1 MKAEVMHIYRCIG
14 LFLSRYLRA
23 IRFPPQSFT
32 LSYCIN
38 KGGKTVKAIPTDV
51 LSKELMEREG
61 VISITVKEFE
71 KIEVAGVVVAGP
83 AVILINQ
90 D

>member
-1 MKAEVMHIYRCIG
+1 V
-14 LFLSRYLRA
+14 
-23 IRFPPQSFT
+23 
-32 LSYCIN
+32 
-38 KGGKTVKAIPTDV
+38 KTIPTDV

-61 VISITVKEFE
+61 VISVTVKEFE

>member
-1 MKAEVMHIYRCIG
+1 MK
-14 LFLSRYLRA
+14 
-23 IRFPPQSFT
+23 
-32 LSYCIN
+32 
-38 KGGKTVKAIPTDV
+38 KIPTEA
-51 LSKELMEREG
+51 LSKELMKREG

-71 KIEVAGVVVAGP
+71 KIEVAGVVVSGP

>member
-1 MKAEVMHIYRCIG
+1 M
-14 LFLSRYLRA
+14 
-23 IRFPPQSFT
+23 
-32 LSYCIN
+32 
-38 KGGKTVKAIPTDV
+38 KAIPTDV

-71 KIEVAGVVVAGP
+71 KIEVAGVVVAGA

>member
-1 MKAEVMHIYRCIG
+1 
-14 LFLSRYLRA
+14 
-23 IRFPPQSFT
+23 
-32 LSYCIN
+32 
-38 KGGKTVKAIPTDV
+38 VKKIPTEA

-71 KIEVAGVVVAGP
+71 KIEVAGVVVSGP

>member
-1 MKAEVMHIYRCIG
+1 MKAEVMHIYRCVK
-14 LFLSRYLRA
+14 LFFA
-23 IRFPPQSFT
+23 
-32 LSYCIN
+32 YCIN
-38 KGGKTVKAIPTDV
+38 EKGGKTVKAIPTDV

-83 AVILINQ
+83 VVILINQ

>member
-1 MKAEVMHIYRCIG
+1 MK
-14 LFLSRYLRA
+14 
-23 IRFPPQSFT
+23 
-32 LSYCIN
+32 
-38 KGGKTVKAIPTDV
+38 KIPTEA

-61 VISITVKEFE
+61 VISITVKKFE
-71 KIEVAGVVVAGP
+71 KIEVAGVVVSGP

>member
-1 MKAEVMHIYRCIG
+1 MKNV
-14 LFLSRYLRA
+14 
-23 IRFPPQSFT
+23 
-32 LSYCIN
+32 
-38 KGGKTVKAIPTDV
+38 PTEV

-71 KIEVAGVVVAGP
+71 KIEVAGVVVSGP

>member
-1 MKAEVMHIYRCIG
+1 MK
-14 LFLSRYLRA
+14 
-23 IRFPPQSFT
+23 
-32 LSYCIN
+32 
-38 KGGKTVKAIPTDV
+38 KIPTEA

-71 KIEVAGVVVAGP
+71 KIEVAGVVVFGP

-90 D
+90 N

>member
-1 MKAEVMHIYRCIG
+1 MK
-14 LFLSRYLRA
+14 
-23 IRFPPQSFT
+23 
-32 LSYCIN
+32 
-38 KGGKTVKAIPTDV
+38 KIPTEV

-71 KIEVAGVVVAGP
+71 KIEVVGVVVSGP

>member
-1 MKAEVMHIYRCIG
+1 MK
-14 LFLSRYLRA
+14 S
-23 IRFPPQSFT
+23 
-32 LSYCIN
+32 
-38 KGGKTVKAIPTDV
+38 IPTEV

-61 VISITVKEFE
+61 VISITVMEFE
-71 KIEVAGVVVAGP
+71 KIEVAGVVVSGP

>member
-1 MKAEVMHIYRCIG
+1 MK
-14 LFLSRYLRA
+14 
-23 IRFPPQSFT
+23 
-32 LSYCIN
+32 
-38 KGGKTVKAIPTDV
+38 KIPTEV

-71 KIEVAGVVVAGP
+71 KIEVGGVVVSGP
-83 AVILINQ
+83 AIILINQ

>member
-1 MKAEVMHIYRCIG
+1 MK
-14 LFLSRYLRA
+14 
-23 IRFPPQSFT
+23 Q
-32 LSYCIN
+32 
-38 KGGKTVKAIPTDV
+38 IPTET

-71 KIEVAGVVVAGP
+71 KIEVAGVVVSGP
-83 AVILINQ
+83 AIILINQ

>member
-1 MKAEVMHIYRCIG
+1 MKSV
-14 LFLSRYLRA
+14 
-23 IRFPPQSFT
+23 
-32 LSYCIN
+32 
-38 KGGKTVKAIPTDV
+38 PTEV

-71 KIEVAGVVVAGP
+71 KIEVAGVVVSGP

>member
-1 MKAEVMHIYRCIG
+1 MK
-14 LFLSRYLRA
+14 
-23 IRFPPQSFT
+23 
-32 LSYCIN
+32 
-38 KGGKTVKAIPTDV
+38 KIPTEV

-71 KIEVAGVVVAGP
+71 KIEVAGVVVSGP
-83 AVILINQ
+83 AIILINQ

>member
-1 MKAEVMHIYRCIG
+1 M
-14 LFLSRYLRA
+14 
-23 IRFPPQSFT
+23 
-32 LSYCIN
+32 
-38 KGGKTVKAIPTDV
+38 KAIPTDV

-71 KIEVAGVVVAGP
+71 KIRSSWSSSRWPRGYF
-83 AVILINQ
+83 

>member
-1 MKAEVMHIYRCIG
+1 M
-14 LFLSRYLRA
+14 
-23 IRFPPQSFT
+23 
-32 LSYCIN
+32 
-38 KGGKTVKAIPTDV
+38 KAIPTDV

-90 D
+90 DYVHIIEIKSIHLGCFLFVCKDKYDG

>member
-1 MKAEVMHIYRCIG
+1 
-14 LFLSRYLRA
+14 
-23 IRFPPQSFT
+23 
-32 LSYCIN
+32 
-38 KGGKTVKAIPTDV
+38 VKNVPTEV
-51 LSKELMEREG
+51 LSKELMERKG

-71 KIEVAGVVVAGP
+71 KIEVAGVVVSGP

>member
-1 MKAEVMHIYRCIG
+1 MKSV
-14 LFLSRYLRA
+14 
-23 IRFPPQSFT
+23 
-32 LSYCIN
+32 
-38 KGGKTVKAIPTDV
+38 PTEV
-51 LSKELMEREG
+51 LSKELMEREE

>member
-1 MKAEVMHIYRCIG
+1 MK
-14 LFLSRYLRA
+14 
-23 IRFPPQSFT
+23 
-32 LSYCIN
+32 
-38 KGGKTVKAIPTDV
+38 KIPTEA

-71 KIEVAGVVVAGP
+71 KIEVAGVVVSGP

>member
-1 MKAEVMHIYRCIG
+1 
-14 LFLSRYLRA
+14 
-23 IRFPPQSFT
+23 
-32 LSYCIN
+32 
-38 KGGKTVKAIPTDV
+38 VKSIPTEV

-71 KIEVAGVVVAGP
+71 KIEVAGVVVSGP